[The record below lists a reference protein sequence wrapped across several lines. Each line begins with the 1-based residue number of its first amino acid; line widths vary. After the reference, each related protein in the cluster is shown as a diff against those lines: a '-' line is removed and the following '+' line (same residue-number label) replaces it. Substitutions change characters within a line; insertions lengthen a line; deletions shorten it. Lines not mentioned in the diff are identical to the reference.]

1 MTFVSRP
8 LIVVAAIGVCS
19 AAGLAAIVYV
29 VVPSRPPAST
39 GFTPPVHT
47 APRPTEPRTV
57 TWFKTHIPELRAKL
71 AACKDDPGRARTDAE
86 CNNAQH
92 AQWDLSFD
100 AFLGKSK

>member
-1 MTFVSRP
+1 MT
-8 LIVVAAIGVCS
+8 LIPRSLIIAAAIGICS

-29 VVPSRPPAST
+29 VVPSRLPATT
-39 GFTPPVHT
+39 GIAPPVQT
-47 APRPTEPRTV
+47 APRPIEPRTV
-57 TWFKTHIPELRAKL
+57 TWFKAHVPELRAKL